1 MQKNGNA
8 GKKNGVDTPY
18 PMGRVT
24 KMRCSALKNAKKDRR
39 RSACGLKTL
48 GFNFFAIFHLLC
60 NNVDNGAVREGK
72 NAVSGEGCAV
82 HKRYNAVFNGD
93 AHIAHA
99 HHCVL

>member
-1 MQKNGNA
+1 MQKTEMRA
-8 GKKNGVDTPY
+8 KK
-18 PMGRVT
+18 
-24 KMRCSALKNAKKDRR
+24 RCRYTLSHGACNKNALFSTKERKKDRR